1 MTSKQRQQGFTLV
14 EIAIVLVIIGL
25 LLGGILKGQELITS
39 ARVRNI
45 ADQNSG
51 VQAAYYGFVDRF
63 RQVPGDW
70 PQANAA
76 QAIPGVTTG
85 GNGNGRLDLSGTEW
99 TEPLALWEQL
109 SKAGFIQGN
118 FIGGTAPPTASDTNL
133 APRNAFNGFLA
144 LYRSTDYADESGG
157 TKALR
162 LNLTLGRQIPVN
174 VRHIA
179 EPWTCWR
186 SPAMRASSQ
195 AMSSS
200 PCRWD
205 GADWPGAAMVDAD
218 FISGFVDGFLVVV
231 VVVMKEEAGWT
242 SCGQSFCDGRHG
254 HGSPGAAAGKW
265 RPDAL
270 QVWEVVRVEP

>member
-1 MTSKQRQQGFTLV
+1 MTTKTFRASSSHDARERPGTSRRSRQHGFTLV

-70 PQANAA
+70 PAVNAA

-85 GNGNGRLDLSGTEW
+85 GNGNGRLDKHTTDW

-118 FIGGTAPPTASDTNL
+118 YVGGDAAPTAADTDL
-133 APRNAFNGFLA
+133 APRNAFNGFLVLA
-144 LYRSTDYADESGG
+144 RTDDYADPDSSPAE
-157 TKALR
+157 R
-162 LNLTLGRQIPVN
+162 LNLVVGRNIPVN
-174 VRHIA
+174 VMRELDLKVDDGLPQSGVLRHA
-179 EPWTCWR
+179 V
-186 SPAMRASSQ
+186 AS
-195 AMSSS
+195 
-200 PCRWD
+200 
-205 GADWPGAAMVDAD
+205 GAVYGEVAQSTAACVDATESPPIWD
-218 FISGFVDGFLVVV
+218 IAGN
-231 VVVMKEEAGWT
+231 EEICNAVY
-242 SCGQSFCDGRHG
+242 
-254 HGSPGAAAGKW
+254 
-265 RPDAL
+265 L
-270 QVWEVVRVEP
+270 Y